1 MKKITLICSLIALIV
16 GYLYWFYQKQEVEDK
31 EQMLIEQETEK
42 YKQDCFNQS
51 YPKDLSSIN
60 MYNDEMKCLD
70 KKYHQCL
77 KEVIIAKINEL
88 ATKEDAQKMIDGL
101 NKFEES
107 VLSLYWDLYNREDY
121 GVEDY
126 GVMGRGVNDAALGR
140 YYEYL
145 LSDIINFKY
154 VSTYPNPS

>member
-1 MKKITLICSLIALIV
+1 MRKVALICGLIALIV
-16 GYLYWFYQKQEVEDK
+16 GCLCWFYQNQEFEDK
-31 EQMLIEQETEK
+31 SKGVLYVDRETEK

-51 YPKDLSSIN
+51 YPEDLSSIN

-88 ATKEDAQKMIDGL
+88 ATKEDAQKMIDEL

-121 GVEDY
+121 GV
-126 GVMGRGVNDAALGR
+126 MGRGVNDATLGR

-154 VSTYPNPS
+154 ISTYPNPS

>member
-1 MKKITLICSLIALIV
+1 MRKVALICGLIALII
-16 GYLYWFYQKQEVEDK
+16 EVEDK

-77 KEVIIAKINEL
+77 KEVIIAKIN
-88 ATKEDAQKMIDGL
+88 DC
-101 NKFEES
+101 
-107 VLSLYWDLYNREDY
+107 
-121 GVEDY
+121 
-126 GVMGRGVNDAALGR
+126 
-140 YYEYL
+140 
-145 LSDIINFKY
+145 
-154 VSTYPNPS
+154 

>member
-1 MKKITLICSLIALIV
+1 MRKIWLTCIGILFITGGI
-16 GYLYWFYQKQEVEDK
+16 YWLYQNQEVEDK
-31 EQMLIEQETEK
+31 EQILIEQETEK
-42 YKQDCFNQS
+42 YKQDCFKQA
-51 YPKDLSSIN
+51 YPEDLSSIN

-88 ATKEDAQKMIDGL
+88 ATKEDAQKMIDEL
-101 NKFEES
+101 NQFEES

-121 GVEDY
+121 GV
-126 GVMGRGVNDAALGR
+126 MGRGVNDATLGR
-140 YYEYL
+140 YYEHL

-154 VSTYPNPS
+154 ISTYPRPS

>member
-1 MKKITLICSLIALIV
+1 MRKIWLTCIGILFISGGI
-16 GYLYWFYQKQEVEDK
+16 YWLYQNQEVEDK
-31 EQMLIEQETEK
+31 EQILIEQETEK
-42 YKQDCFNQS
+42 YKQDCFKQA
-51 YPKDLSSIN
+51 YPEDLSSIN

-88 ATKEDAQKMIDGL
+88 ATKEDAQKMIDEL
-101 NKFEES
+101 NQFEES
-107 VLSLYWDLYNREDY
+107 VLSLYWDLYNR
-121 GVEDY
+121 EDY

-145 LSDIINFKY
+145 LSDIINFEY
-154 VSTYPNPS
+154 ISTYPRPA

>member
-1 MKKITLICSLIALIV
+1 
-16 GYLYWFYQKQEVEDK
+16 
-31 EQMLIEQETEK
+31 
-42 YKQDCFNQS
+42 
-51 YPKDLSSIN
+51 
-60 MYNDEMKCLD
+60 MKCLD

-88 ATKEDAQKMIDGL
+88 ATKEDAQKMVDAL

-107 VLSLYWDLYNREDY
+107 VLSLYWDLYNR
-121 GVEDY
+121 EDY

-154 VSTYPNPS
+154 ISTYPNPS

>member
-1 MKKITLICSLIALIV
+1 MRKIWLTCIGILFITGGI
-16 GYLYWFYQKQEVEDK
+16 YWLYQNQKVEDK
-31 EQMLIEQETEK
+31 EQILIEQETEK
-42 YKQDCFNQS
+42 YKQYCFKQA
-51 YPKDLSSIN
+51 YPEDLSSIN

-88 ATKEDAQKMIDGL
+88 ATKEDAQKMVDEL
-101 NKFEES
+101 NQFEES

-121 GVEDY
+121 GV
-126 GVMGRGVNDAALGR
+126 MGRGVNDATLGR
-140 YYEYL
+140 YYEHL

-154 VSTYPNPS
+154 ISTYPRPS

>member
-1 MKKITLICSLIALIV
+1 MRKIWLTCIGILFITGGI
-16 GYLYWFYQKQEVEDK
+16 YWLYQNQKVEDK
-31 EQMLIEQETEK
+31 EQILIEQETEK
-42 YKQDCFNQS
+42 YKQDCFKQA
-51 YPKDLSSIN
+51 YPEDLSSIN

-88 ATKEDAQKMIDGL
+88 ATKEDAQKMIDEL
-101 NKFEES
+101 NQFEES

-121 GVEDY
+121 GV
-126 GVMGRGVNDAALGR
+126 MGRGVNDATLGR
-140 YYEYL
+140 YYEHL

-154 VSTYPNPS
+154 ISTYPRPA